1 VDPEVVAQFNSL
13 QQTGNY
19 IPSGANGSAGTSSTT
34 NSSSGSSS
42 TSSPMLNTSSGS
54 LTTSSGNSAPI
65 QTAVDAFFALTG
77 TLDANL
83 GLLVLSL

>member
-19 IPSGANGSAGTSSTT
+19 IPSGATGSTTMSNGANSLSTTGSSGTSTM
-34 NSSSGSSS
+34 NSAS
-42 TSSPMLNTSSGS
+42 NS
-54 LTTSSGNSAPI
+54 LTTTSGNSAPI

-77 TLDANL
+77 TLDGDL
-83 GLLVLSL
+83 GLPGL